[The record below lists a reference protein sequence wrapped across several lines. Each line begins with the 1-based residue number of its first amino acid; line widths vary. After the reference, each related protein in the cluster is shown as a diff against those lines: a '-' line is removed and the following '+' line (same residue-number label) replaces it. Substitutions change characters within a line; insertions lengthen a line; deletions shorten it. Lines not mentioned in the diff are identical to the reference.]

1 MKFAITKESMLNFV
15 GESMLRSSFKEVTQD
30 EYDEAVRTCEQKRL
44 ITRANH
50 TRIRAS
56 LRYDK
61 RLQGGNRGRCLIVDL
76 PELQLKK
83 GDRLE
88 PSIST
93 PDIGIGF
100 DQIPLE
106 RFPLEVTFWRC
117 SVESITRHSNP
128 LFQAV
133 RAVTLILMTAC
144 LCIKQADGVG
154 GAIKFLSLGRLWESE
169 TRAASCLYI

>member
-1 MKFAITKESMLNFV
+1 MLDFV
-15 GESMLRSSFKEVTQD
+15 GESLRRPAFKDVTQED
-30 EYDEAVRTCEQKRL
+30 YDEAVQTCEQKRQ
-44 ITRANH
+44 ITKIQH
-50 TRIRAS
+50 GQIRAA

-61 RLQGGNRGRCLIVDL
+61 RKQNGNRGRCLIVDL
-76 PELQLKK
+76 QGLQLEK

-93 PDIGIGF
+93 PDTGIGF

-154 GAIKFLSLGRLWESE
+154 GAIKFLSLGRLWKSE